1 MAEIEEINNTKQIVE
16 KSWTDPITG
25 KFKEGNPGG
34 GRPKGA
40 KSFETDFNEAVKEI
54 AELNKITPS
63 EARKILFKVAF
74 SEARKGNYN
83 FYKDT
88 IDRIYGKALDKG
100 ELDLTTAGEKLPT
113 PICYSELTDEQL
125 QNEIKRRDNRISPTA

>member
-1 MAEIEEINNTKQIVE
+1 MEVKLTKVSKKIAKVERNEKGQLQKGSILNPEGKSPGTNN
-16 KSWTDPITG
+16 
-25 KFKEGNPGG
+25 
-34 GRPKGA
+34 
-40 KSFETDFNEAVKEI
+40 FETDFNDAVKEI

-83 FYKDT
+83 FYRDI
-88 IDRIYGKALDKG
+88 IDRIYGKALEKM
-100 ELDLTTAGEKLPT
+100 DLTTAGEKLPT